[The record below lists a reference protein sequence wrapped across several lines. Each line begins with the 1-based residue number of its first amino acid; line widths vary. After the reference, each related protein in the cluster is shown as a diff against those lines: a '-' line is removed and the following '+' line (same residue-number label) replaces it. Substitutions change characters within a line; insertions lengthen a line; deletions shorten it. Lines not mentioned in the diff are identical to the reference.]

1 MSNTP
6 NRRKASKLPAL
17 LMLGC
22 LAQPAF
28 AELQLDL
35 NLSAP
40 PDTPQ
45 KSQFSSPVPAENKSP
60 AGLTLTQLTDLALR
74 NNPDTREAWSAV
86 QVQMSSVE
94 IAQADKYPN
103 IGANVS
109 LTRGFASGQRNNA
122 QTQLSSGINLSYI
135 LFDFGA
141 RAASEHAARS
151 NLLAAHLTQNRTL
164 QTVVARVEQAYY
176 QLLAARQTVLAAQQT
191 LTTVQFSLD
200 VANQK
205 RKSGMA
211 TIGDVYQ
218 AQTAVAQSR
227 LQLRKAQGEAGKFKG
242 VLCNA
247 VGLAVNAELALA
259 ETDAPPPAREI
270 QLSVAQ
276 YLAKAKTAR
285 PDLAALEAQARAA
298 RANIEAASAAGKPT
312 LELSVNGGHS
322 IDSFNGTNFA
332 SGGNSASIGI
342 NLNVPL
348 FNGFRTTN
356 SINQATARAAQVEAS
371 LSRALQQIELEV
383 WQAYFDLDTAVATMD
398 SAAALMQSA
407 RQAREVT
414 QGRYQAGVGNL
425 QELLSAQANEANARM
440 EIIQAEMSWY
450 AAFSRLN
457 NAIGEFSVA
466 AQ

>member
-1 MSNTP
+1 
-6 NRRKASKLPAL
+6 
-17 LMLGC
+17 MLGC
-22 LAQPAF
+22 LAQPVR
-28 AELQLDL
+28 AELLLDHH
-35 NLSAP
+35 LSAL
-40 PDTPQ
+40 PDTVQ
-45 KSQFSSPVPAENKSP
+45 KSHFSSSVPAEKKSP
-60 AGLTLTQLTDLALR
+60 AGLTLKELTDLALR

-109 LTRGFASGQRNNA
+109 LTRGFSSGRSDSS
-122 QTQLSSGINLSYI
+122 QTQLSSGISLSYI

-141 RAASEHAARS
+141 RSANEQAERS
-151 NLLAAHLTQNRTL
+151 NLLAANLTQNRTL
-164 QTVVARVEQAYY
+164 QAVVTRVEQAYY
-176 QLLAARQTVLAAQQT
+176 QLLAARQTVLAAQKT

-205 RKSGMA
+205 RRSGMA

-247 VGLAVNAELALA
+247 VGLAVNTELELAEA
-259 ETDAPPPAREI
+259 DAPPPAREM
-270 QLSVAQ
+270 QLGVAQ
-276 YLAKAKTAR
+276 YLAKAKTSR
-285 PDLAALEAQARAA
+285 PDLAALEAQTRAA
-298 RANIEAASAAGKPT
+298 RANIEAASAAGKPV
-312 LELSVNGGHS
+312 LELSVNGGHTLNN
-322 IDSFNGTNFA
+322 FTGTNFA
-332 SGGNSASIGI
+332 NGSNSASIGI

-348 FNGFRTTN
+348 FNGYRTANT
-356 SINQATARAAQVEAS
+356 INQAVARAGQMEAS
-371 LSRALQQIELEV
+371 LSRIAQQIELEV
-383 WQAYFDLDTAVATMD
+383 WQAYFDLDTAVAAME
-398 SAAALMQSA
+398 SAEALMQSA

-414 QGRYQAGVGNL
+414 QARYQAGVGNL

-440 EIIQAEMSWY
+440 EVIQAEMSWY
-450 AAFSRLN
+450 AGFSRLN
-457 NAIGEFSVA
+457 NAIGEFSVV